1 LARNIQLQELALTIN
16 RRSIVWMLVCLAAGA
31 IAPRASFAQA
41 AAAQPAAQKEAPTLK
56 VAPYGI
62 VYFNLFSNDN
72 AANNADVPLWAVAG
86 PGNVSATGRQSRF
99 GFRVG
104 GATFRSAAVSAV
116 VEADFFGGYP
126 AVGIGDNMGV
136 VRLRLANA
144 RLDWKRA
151 SLVAGQDW
159 MVFAP
164 ANPVSLAAAGIPL
177 LAAAGNPWARL
188 PQIRGEWRTGHGLLQ
203 GAILAPSTG
212 DFSSAFFYQPGSG
225 ALSERPF
232 VQGRAAWTATSF
244 GGVKKPATLAV
255 SAHYGKSR
263 VLTPIDRTVDSRGL
277 AAEWSAPL
285 GRRVTIAGEAFAG
298 RNLAAFQAGVF
309 QGINAEAATI
319 GSAGPV
325 LDGPRSIRTRGGW
338 TQIVGTLTPTISLNG
353 AWGIDD
359 PHDEDF
365 AAVTPREARVRN
377 TALSVGVQHK
387 ASAQI
392 TWGVEYRHIDTS
404 FLIAGQKTDN
414 HVNLAVTFGF

>member
-1 LARNIQLQELALTIN
+1 VAITRV
-16 RRSIVWMLVCLAAGA
+16 SIVWMFVCLAIGGF
-31 IAPRASFAQA
+31 APARAFAQA
-41 AAAQPAAQKEAPTLK
+41 ATAPAAPKEAPTLK
-56 VAPYGI
+56 VTPYGI

-72 AANNADVPLWAVAG
+72 ATNNADVPLWAVAG
-86 PGNVSATGRQSRF
+86 SGNVSATGRQSRF
-99 GFRVG
+99 GFRVT
-104 GATFRSAAVSAV
+104 GATFRSANVSAV

-136 VRLRLANA
+136 VRLRLASA
-144 RLDWKRA
+144 RLDWKRG

-188 PQIRGEWRTGHGLLQ
+188 PQIRGEWRTGRMQLQ
-203 GAILAPSTG
+203 GALLAPSTG

-232 VQGRAAWTATSF
+232 LQGRAAWTAPSL
-244 GGVKKPATLAV
+244 GGVKKPVTLAV
-255 SAHYGKSR
+255 SGHYGRSR
-263 VLTPIDRTVDSRGL
+263 VLTPIDRTVDSRGV

-285 GRRVTIAGEAFAG
+285 GRRLTIAGEAFAG
-298 RNLAAFQAGVF
+298 RNLAAFQAGIF
-309 QGINAEAATI
+309 QGINAEGAIVGA
-319 GSAGPV
+319 AGPA

-338 TQIVGTLTPTISLNG
+338 TQIIGTVTPTVTVNA
-353 AWGIDD
+353 AWGLDD

-365 AAVTPREARVRN
+365 VAVTRREARIRN
-377 TALSVGVQHK
+377 TALSAGVQHK

-392 TWGVEYRHIDTS
+392 TWGVEYRHIATS
-404 FLIAGQKTDN
+404 FLIADRKTDN
-414 HVNLAVTFGF
+414 HVNLAVTFTF

>member
-1 LARNIQLQELALTIN
+1 LTIK
-16 RRSIVWMLVCLAAGA
+16 RGSIVWMFVSLAIGGL
-31 IAPRASFAQA
+31 APATALAQA
-41 AAAQPAAQKEAPTLK
+41 AAPPAAAKEAPTLK

-86 PGNVSATGRQSRF
+86 SGNVSATGRQSRF
-99 GFRVG
+99 GFRVT
-104 GATFRSAAVSAV
+104 GATFRSASVSAV

-136 VRLRLANA
+136 VRLRLASA

-177 LAAAGNPWARL
+177 MAAAGNPWARL
-188 PQIRGEWRTGHGLLQ
+188 PQIRGEWRTRGLQLQ
-203 GAILAPSTG
+203 GALLAPSTG

-232 VQGRAAWTATSF
+232 LQGRAAWTAPSL
-244 GGVKKPATLAV
+244 GGVKKPVTLAV
-255 SAHYGKSR
+255 SGHYGRSR
-263 VLTPIDRTVDSRGL
+263 VLTPIDRTVDSRGV

-285 GRRVTIAGEAFAG
+285 GRRLTIAGEAFAG
-298 RNLAAFQAGVF
+298 RNLAAFQAGIF
-309 QGINAEAATI
+309 QGINAEGAIVGA
-319 GSAGPV
+319 AGPA

-338 TQIVGTLTPTISLNG
+338 AQIVGTVTPTVAVNA
-353 AWGIDD
+353 AWGLDD
-359 PHDEDF
+359 PQDADF
-365 AAVTPREARVRN
+365 VAVTRREARVRN
-377 TALSVGVQHK
+377 TALSAGVQHK

-392 TWGVEYRHIDTS
+392 TWGVEYRHIATS
-404 FLIAGQKTDN
+404 FLIADRKTDN
-414 HVNLAVTFGF
+414 HVNLAVTFAF